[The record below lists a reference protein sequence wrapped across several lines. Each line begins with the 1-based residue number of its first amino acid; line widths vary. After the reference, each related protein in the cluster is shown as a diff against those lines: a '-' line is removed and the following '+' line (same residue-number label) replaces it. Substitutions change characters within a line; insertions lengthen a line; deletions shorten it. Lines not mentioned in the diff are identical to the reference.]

1 MPKYSGKQLS
11 KSEQYPSERDYLA
24 NLYHLLKNM
33 KKHTCTM
40 CLALDSMVFLL
51 LSSQPSI
58 YTNKSLLDLLLE
70 RIDLTK

>member
-1 MPKYSGKQLS
+1 
-11 KSEQYPSERDYLA
+11 
-24 NLYHLLKNM
+24 
-33 KKHTCTM
+33 M

-51 LSSQPSI
+51 LSSQPST